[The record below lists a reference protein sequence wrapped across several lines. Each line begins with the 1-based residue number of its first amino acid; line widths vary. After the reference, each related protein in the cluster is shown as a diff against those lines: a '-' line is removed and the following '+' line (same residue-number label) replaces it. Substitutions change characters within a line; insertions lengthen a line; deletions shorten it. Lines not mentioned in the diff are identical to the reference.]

1 MALAVDRPV
10 GEVVNG
16 RAKNGLVAPAVP
28 GLPSDIMQ
36 SRKKVF
42 EFAFVRA
49 LGSADCFAH
58 HAVQTIQL
66 VEQAPEKTK

>member
-1 MALAVDRPV
+1 MHR
-10 GEVVNG
+10 
-16 RAKNGLVAPAVP
+16 
-28 GLPSDIMQ
+28 
-36 SRKKVF
+36 RKKVF

-49 LGSADCFAH
+49 VRSVDCFAH